1 MDLKKKLKIDLH
13 THCYEA
19 TGYLAPTLDIV
30 RRIVKTVKE
39 RNLDGIAITEHVDKL
54 YGYQVK
60 NIVEKQFDSEI
71 LIIPGQE
78 LNIWPVQVVELYLP
92 EDVTFRFLAHPG
104 YPGEYTE
111 DFAGLHG
118 IEIDNPLHNWHINK
132 EKVRAQADKYG
143 LYLLSNSDAHFL
155 DDIGRSYNEVSLEDL
170 MAMAR
175 GVKGPGKKG
184 KNP

>member
-1 MDLKKKLKIDLH
+1 MDLNKKLKIDLH

-19 TGYLAPTLDIV
+19 TGYQPPTLDIV
-30 RRIVKTVKE
+30 RRIINAVKA
-39 RNLDGIAITEHVDKL
+39 RNLDGIAITEHVDKF

-60 NIVEKQFDSEI
+60 DIVEKQFEGEI

-78 LNIWPVQVVELYLP
+78 LNVWPVQIVELYLP

-104 YPGEYTE
+104 YPGEYAD
-111 DFAGLHG
+111 DFKGLQG

-132 EKVRAQADKYG
+132 EKVKASAERYG
-143 LYLLSNSDAHFL
+143 LYTLRNSDAHFL
-155 DDIGRSYNEVSLEDL
+155 DDIGRSFNEVSLADL

-175 GVKGPGKKG
+175 QSAKLTSS
-184 KNP
+184 